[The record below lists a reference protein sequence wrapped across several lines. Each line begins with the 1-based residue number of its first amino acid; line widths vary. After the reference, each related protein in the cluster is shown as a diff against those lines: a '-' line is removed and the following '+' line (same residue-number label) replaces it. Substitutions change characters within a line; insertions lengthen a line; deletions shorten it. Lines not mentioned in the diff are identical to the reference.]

1 MSLENVNIES
11 VAMLAAMFGV
21 LLLVIAM
28 LMRSHQARQY
38 QDRPKIRK
46 YRQENVK
53 LELVALDE
61 EDVITEVINTLD
73 YHQVPKSLLVEKARK
88 LATGNN

>member
-1 MSLENVNIES
+1 MSLENLNVES
-11 VAMLAAMFGV
+11 VAVFAAIAGLILV
-21 LLLVIAM
+21 LIAM
-28 LMRSHQARQY
+28 LMSSRQARQY

-88 LATGNN
+88 LATGGN